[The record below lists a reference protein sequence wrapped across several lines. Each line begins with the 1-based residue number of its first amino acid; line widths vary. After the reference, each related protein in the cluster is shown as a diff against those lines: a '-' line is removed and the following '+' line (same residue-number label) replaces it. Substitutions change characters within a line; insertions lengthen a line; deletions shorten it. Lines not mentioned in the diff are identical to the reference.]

1 MSPLPE
7 YMRMRKAE
15 LQSWLVQHG
24 IDYPA
29 KSTVKQLRPLVK
41 SGMKSL
47 KGVAS
52 SKPPV
57 VPSAMSPK
65 KEKTEPVHKVRVKAL
80 KDWVCELRQGGVS
93 RYYDFK
99 KGEIYE
105 LEPWEI
111 PRFTNPL
118 LGGAIITVVG

>member
-1 MSPLPE
+1 
-7 YMRMRKAE
+7 MRKAE

-41 SGMKSL
+41 AGMKSL

-52 SKPPV
+52 SKPP
-57 VPSAMSPK
+57 MSPK
-65 KEKTEPVHKVRVKAL
+65 KEKTEPIHKVRVKAL
-80 KDWVCELRQGGVS
+80 KDWECELRQGGVS

-99 KGEIYE
+99 KGEVYE